1 MKTNFLIPALAFVSA
16 IGMSFTT
23 ATQQDPMNDYIQRN
37 GQWEQIQEVT
47 CENGSEQCQVIL
59 DGEGPFTV
67 YDEENNL
74 VKGTQFLIVCLS
86 FT

>member
-37 GQWEQIQEVT
+37 GQWEAIPEINCSPQSNDCRVVR
-47 CENGSEQCQVIL
+47 G
-59 DGEGPFTV
+59 GEGPFEV
-67 YDEENNL
+67 YDIMDLNSKKEGDGSITVL
-74 VKGTQFLIVCLS
+74 P
-86 FT
+86 